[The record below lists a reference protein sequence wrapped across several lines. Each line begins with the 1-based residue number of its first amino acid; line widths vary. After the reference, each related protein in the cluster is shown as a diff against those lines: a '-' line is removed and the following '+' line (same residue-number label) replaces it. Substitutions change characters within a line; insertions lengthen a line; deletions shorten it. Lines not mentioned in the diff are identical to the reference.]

1 MIEKAL
7 PAVVITQRWL
17 LRAGAILLPLV
28 YWPLTYHHD
37 VLPKLLLARSLVL
50 ALAVLLVIRWLAAG
64 AVVIKRTPLDV
75 PLLAFLAS
83 PLLSAVVGINVN
95 VGLFGTYTRYDGA
108 LTLITYAALFW
119 LSVQSLEDS
128 NDARVLLRAM
138 LAGAYVVGLLAI
150 GQWFLDTLAGS
161 QVPRAFG
168 TLGNSNVLG
177 AYLVMLIPFAY
188 HELRGATSAARRL
201 LAANVLGTMG
211 LAVVMSASHSAWL
224 GLALAAAI
232 LVAGRQYPVLSF
244 RRQILIGVAGLA
256 ILAAVAPIA
265 LSRSTVLTQ
274 RVGIWGDSIPL
285 IASSPVFGYGP
296 DTFGLVFPRFQ
307 SAPWVY
313 YTQIDKAHSE
323 LLQVAATQG
332 LLGLAILLWILAAF
346 ALAFWRGRTHPGA
359 WPLFAGWAAYQV
371 VVMVN
376 FTALGSAFPFWIF
389 AAASMVVWGAT
400 REVRWV
406 PDPARAPVAAAG
418 GVVGAAAAAGGVPVS
433 GLAIPT
439 VALPYLADVRLNEAV
454 HAEQLHPQAAAQLA
468 ADARG
473 LNPQESVYA
482 VEAGNVAFDNQ
493 DWATA
498 RDAYLDAIW
507 LGTFSPRL
515 YRHLAI
521 ADSNLGLPAQALA
534 AARQAVYLDRWDP
547 ANQAL
552 LAQMETGGS

>member
-28 YWPLTYHHD
+28 YWPLTYDHY

-50 ALAVLLVIRWLAAG
+50 PLAGLLVIRSLAAG

-83 PLLSAVVGINVN
+83 ALLSAVVGINVN

-128 NDARVLLRAM
+128 NDARGLLRAM

-150 GQWFLDTLAGS
+150 GQWVLDTL
-161 QVPRAFG
+161 AFG

-177 AYLVMLIPFAY
+177 AYLVMLTPFAY

-211 LAVVMSASHSAWL
+211 LAVVMSVSHSAWL

-285 IASSPVFGYGP
+285 I
-296 DTFGLVFPRFQ
+296 
-307 SAPWVY
+307 
-313 YTQIDKAHSE
+313 
-323 LLQVAATQG
+323 
-332 LLGLAILLWILAAF
+332 
-346 ALAFWRGRTHPGA
+346 
-359 WPLFAGWAAYQV
+359 
-371 VVMVN
+371 
-376 FTALGSAFPFWIF
+376 
-389 AAASMVVWGAT
+389 
-400 REVRWV
+400 
-406 PDPARAPVAAAG
+406 
-418 GVVGAAAAAGGVPVS
+418 
-433 GLAIPT
+433 
-439 VALPYLADVRLNEAV
+439 
-454 HAEQLHPQAAAQLA
+454 
-468 ADARG
+468 
-473 LNPQESVYA
+473 
-482 VEAGNVAFDNQ
+482 
-493 DWATA
+493 
-498 RDAYLDAIW
+498 
-507 LGTFSPRL
+507 
-515 YRHLAI
+515 
-521 ADSNLGLPAQALA
+521 
-534 AARQAVYLDRWDP
+534 
-547 ANQAL
+547 
-552 LAQMETGGS
+552 